1 MDKELLRLL
10 EDCKD
15 SFEWIIQSEY
25 WDYIKEYSSADILKN
40 KIETLLKGKYE
51 YRNDTI

>member
-1 MDKELLRLL
+1 MNEELLRLL

-25 WDYIKEYSSADILKN
+25 WDYIKHNSSADILVSEIN
-40 KIETLLKGKYE
+40 KIINKEK
-51 YRNDTI
+51 

>member
-1 MDKELLRLL
+1 MNEELLRLL

-25 WDYIKEYSSADILKN
+25 WDCIKDNSSADILVSEINEIIN
-40 KIETLLKGKYE
+40 KEK
-51 YRNDTI
+51 

>member
-25 WDYIKEYSSADILKN
+25 WDYIKHNSSADILVSEINEIIN
-40 KIETLLKGKYE
+40 KEK
-51 YRNDTI
+51 

>member
-1 MDKELLRLL
+1 MNEELLRLL

-25 WDYIKEYSSADILKN
+25 WDYIKHNSSADILVSEINEIIN
-40 KIETLLKGKYE
+40 KEK
-51 YRNDTI
+51 

>member
-1 MDKELLRLL
+1 MNEELLRLL

-25 WDYIKEYSSADILKN
+25 WDYIKHNSSADILVSEIN
-40 KIETLLKGKYE
+40 KII
-51 YRNDTI
+51 NIFF